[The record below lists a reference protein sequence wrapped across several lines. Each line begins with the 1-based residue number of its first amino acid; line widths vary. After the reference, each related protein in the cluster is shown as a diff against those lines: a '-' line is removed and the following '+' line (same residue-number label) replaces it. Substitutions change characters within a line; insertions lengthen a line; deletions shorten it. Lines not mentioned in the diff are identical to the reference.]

1 MKKKEVKARFE
12 DKLAEGHYSSN
23 ELKNVND
30 IKNVVRRMSDE
41 DGMFNQMIYDLGCSV
56 FARYYNKIFNKEID

>member
-12 DKLAEGHYSSN
+12 DKLAAGHYRT
-23 ELKNVND
+23 EDLKNIND
-30 IKNVVRRMSDE
+30 IKRVIRTISDDDSSFE
-41 DGMFNQMIYDLGCSV
+41 NMIFELGCSV